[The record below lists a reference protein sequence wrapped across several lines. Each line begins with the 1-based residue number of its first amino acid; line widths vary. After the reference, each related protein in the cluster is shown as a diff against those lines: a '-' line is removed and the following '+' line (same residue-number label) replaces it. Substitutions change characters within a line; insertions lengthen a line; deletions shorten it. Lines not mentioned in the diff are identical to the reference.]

1 MFKEGKVF
9 WMRLFGF
16 ILFVFLIDV
25 LAGKIFFQL
34 ENKALKNSPFAMVSE
49 YTMWEVDKEVI
60 LIGASETTHG
70 LVPSVLQDS
79 LDMSVYNCGKDGYRF
94 HYQSSM
100 IDGILKR
107 YSPKLIIW
115 SVSSSFLSRPSE
127 NDIDRLSN
135 LNVFYHNNDYIK
147 RIINNNKG
155 PYENYKLN
163 SQLYTY
169 NSRLMP
175 YLYKIISNDYS
186 FEKGGFAP
194 LINKG
199 NVYPEKQYSNIED
212 NLDNEVAELF
222 TITLEKLKAAGTKVV
237 LLFPPRLQISNFK
250 STTQYNELKRIAE
263 KFDTPIIDKF
273 YNHKDFI
280 NDSTMFKDIGHLNKT
295 GAHKFSGLIS
305 SELKNL
311 IIDKQ

>member
-1 MFKEGKVF
+1 MLKESKIF
-9 WMRLFGF
+9 WMKLFGF

-25 LAGKIFFQL
+25 MAGKIFFQL
-34 ENKALKNSPFAMVSE
+34 ENKALENSPFAMVSE

-70 LVPSVLQDS
+70 LVPTVLEDS

-100 IDGILKR
+100 IDGLLKR
-107 YSPKLIIW
+107 YSPKLIVW
-115 SVSSSFLSRPSE
+115 SVSYSFLSKPSE

-135 LNVFYHNNDYIK
+135 LNPFYHSNDYVK
-147 RIINNNKG
+147 RVLDSKG
-155 PYENYKLN
+155 PYEKYKLN

-169 NSRLMP
+169 NSRLLP
-175 YLYKIISNDYS
+175 YISKIISNDYN
-186 FEKGGFAP
+186 FEKGGFVP
-194 LINKG
+194 LINKD
-199 NVYPEKQYSNIED
+199 NDYPKKQYSNFED

-222 TITLEKLKAAGTKVV
+222 SNTLEKCEASGSKVV

-263 KFDTPIIDKF
+263 KFETPIIDF

-280 NDSTMFKDIGHLNKT
+280 NDSTMFKDVGHLNKT
-295 GAHKFSGLIS
+295 GAYKFTSLLS
-305 SELKNL
+305 MELNHLNK
-311 IIDKQ
+311 K

>member
-1 MFKEGKVF
+1 MLKKSNAFSIK
-9 WMRLFGF
+9 LFGF

-49 YTMWEVDKEVI
+49 YTMWKVDKEIV

-107 YSPKLIIW
+107 YSPKLIVW
-115 SVSSSFLSRPSE
+115 SVSHSFLSKPSE

-135 LNVFYHNNDYIK
+135 LNPFYHSNDYVK
-147 RIINNNKG
+147 RVLDSKG
-155 PYENYKLN
+155 PYEKYKLN

-169 NSRLMP
+169 NSRLLP
-175 YLYKIISNDYS
+175 YISKIISNDYN
-186 FEKGGFAP
+186 FEKGGFVP

-199 NVYPEKQYSNIED
+199 NVYPKKQYSNFED

-222 TITLEKLKAAGTKVV
+222 TITLEKLKASGTKVV

-250 STTQYNELKRIAE
+250 STSQFNELKRIAE

-280 NDSTMFKDIGHLNKT
+280 NDSTMFKDIGHLNRT
-295 GAHKFSGLIS
+295 GAYKFSSQLS
-305 SELKNL
+305 RELNNL
-311 IIDKQ
+311 NIIN